1 MASPWLAGFSGA
13 GPPPGPDNVKDLAV
27 GSCEDADW
35 GGCEGAYRGELS
47 RKGESFGGKR
57 ASQGVAD
64 RALQVVPFTIAVLQC
79 LAREGKRRASMVLQK
94 AGFRRRSDGLG

>member
-13 GPPPGPDNVKDLAV
+13 GPPRGPDNVKDLAV
-27 GSCEDADW
+27 GSCEDAYW

-64 RALQVVPFTIAVLQC
+64 RALQVLPLRPWGVGVV
-79 LAREGKRRASMVLQK
+79 ASLLRV
-94 AGFRRRSDGLG
+94 GRSVGL